1 MGEAAGLSG
10 PQMLLFLFPTHVN
23 DIQVFTV
30 RSVSLRVLRIIY
42 YLFQK
47 IHFTE
52 QLELHFQYN
61 YSTSLSYRNGSI
73 CQNDHIYSM
82 KYPEGFYLRPN
93 FSTLFLNLRI
103 WVEISEVLNEQINV
117 YRLCVDFPPESHY
130 CEMFICCI
138 VNVCIL
144 SLKSNTEL

>member
-30 RSVSLRVLRIIY
+30 RSVSLRVLRIRD

-47 IHFTE
+47 INFTE

-61 YSTSLSYRNGSI
+61 YSTSLSYRNGPIQTS

-93 FSTLFLNLRI
+93 FSTLCLNLRV
-103 WVEISEVLNEQINV
+103 WVEISEVLNEQMNV
-117 YRLCVDFPPESHY
+117 YS
-130 CEMFICCI
+130 
-138 VNVCIL
+138 
-144 SLKSNTEL
+144 